1 MKVVIDMN
9 LSIAWVAYL
18 RERGHDAE
26 HWSRLGAHDSEDL
39 EIMDYC
45 RNEDAVIL
53 SGDLDFETIH
63 AIEGSSKPSVIQLR
77 ARNKLPAS
85 EGPLVARALTIGA
98 RNLMLGAIV
107 TISSTR
113 MRVAKLPIATT
124 EPR

>member
-9 LSIAWVAYL
+9 LSVAWVAYL

-26 HWSRLGAHDSEDL
+26 HWSRIGGHDSEDF
-39 EIMDYC
+39 EIMTYC

-53 SGDLDFETIH
+53 SGDLDFATIH

-85 EGPLVARALTIGA
+85 EGPLVSRALTIGA